1 MYENNTQNSDTRL
14 IDEALTSEP
23 IKNTFRLGWEFI
35 KLNQK
40 FTLTAMIIFVVL
52 NLFGMIPIASLIFM
66 VLSAVFGLVIQ
77 IHVGK
82 TFYESQDIKSYI
94 HEIKES
100 SIDKLLTRHVATAFG
115 AYMGWV
121 VLLLLLML
129 LFGFIGSSMGII
141 NEQMNE
147 ADLLN
152 ALVTLGFPM
161 LLIALVL
168 SYVQPLVQANII
180 MANGVQEGFKAVFTL
195 FSARV
200 WRMAL
205 QSSYFKYVA
214 GFGLVIILLLFFF
227 AFIVGLLTSLSGL
240 TIVGNILMVLL
251 MYIFMLIMA
260 VGSMM
265 AKRTVELS

>member
-1 MYENNTQNSDTRL
+1 MYENNTQNSNTRL
-14 IDEALTSEP
+14 IDEALSSEP

-35 KLNQK
+35 TLNQK
-40 FTLTAMIIFVVL
+40 FTLTAMIIFVSL

-94 HEIKES
+94 NEIKES
-100 SIDKLLTRHVATAFG
+100 SIDKILTQHVATAFG
-115 AYMGWV
+115 AYLGWV
-121 VLLLLLML
+121 VLVLLFIV
-129 LFGFIGSSMGII
+129 LFGFIGGSMGII

-147 ADLLN
+147 ADIFN
-152 ALVTLGFPM
+152 SLVMLGFPM

-180 MANGVQEGFKAVFTL
+180 MANGIQEGFKAVFTL
-195 FSARV
+195 FSTNV
-200 WRMAL
+200 WRSSF

-227 AFIVGLLTSLSGL
+227 AFIVGIITSLSGL
-240 TIVGNILMVLL
+240 IIVGNILMVVL
-251 MYIFMLIMA
+251 MYIFMIIIA
-260 VGSMM
+260 IGSMM
-265 AKRTVELS
+265 AKRRVEEF

>member
-1 MYENNTQNSDTRL
+1 MYENNTQKSDTRL
-14 IDEALTSEP
+14 VDEALASEP

-35 KLNQK
+35 TLNQK

-94 HEIKES
+94 QEIQES
-100 SIDKLLTRHVATAFG
+100 RIDTLLTRHVATAFG
-115 AYMGWV
+115 AYMGWI
-121 VLLLLLML
+121 VLLLLLIL
-129 LFGFIGSSMGII
+129 LFGFVGGSMGII

-152 ALVTLGFPM
+152 ALVTLGLPM
-161 LLIALVL
+161 LLIALVF

-180 MANGVQEGFKAVFTL
+180 MAQGVQEGFRAVFTL
-195 FSARV
+195 FSSNV
-200 WRMAL
+200 WRMAF

-214 GFGLVIILLLFFF
+214 GFGLAIILLLFFF
-227 AFIVGLLTSLSGL
+227 AFIVGILTAVSGL
-240 TIVGNILMVLL
+240 TIVGNILMVVL

-265 AKRTVELS
+265 AKRRVEF

>member
-1 MYENNTQNSDTRL
+1 MYENNTKNSDRWL
-14 IDEALTSEP
+14 IDEALSSEP

-35 KLNQK
+35 KLNQT
-40 FTLTAMIIFVVL
+40 FTLTAIVMLIVL
-52 NLFGMIPIASLIFM
+52 NLFGMIPIVSLIFM

-100 SIDKLLTRHVATAFG
+100 SIDKVLTRHVATAFG

-121 VLLLLLML
+121 ILLLLLIF
-129 LFGFIGSSMGII
+129 LFGVIGSSMGII
-141 NEQMNE
+141 NEHMNQ
-147 ADLLN
+147 ANIVN
-152 ALVTLGFPM
+152 AVVMLGLPM

-180 MANGVQEGFKAVFTL
+180 MANGLQEGFKAVFTL
-195 FSARV
+195 FSV
-200 WRMAL
+200 NLWRLAF

-214 GFGLVIILLLFFF
+214 GFGLITILLLFFF
-227 AFIVGLLTSLSGL
+227 AFIIGLLTNLSGL
-240 TIVGNILMVLL
+240 TIVGNILMVIL
-251 MYIFMLIMA
+251 MYVFMIIMA

-265 AKRTVELS
+265 AKRLIEI

>member
-1 MYENNTQNSDTRL
+1 MHENTTQNSDIRL

-35 KLNQK
+35 ILNQK

-66 VLSAVFGLVIQ
+66 VLSAVFGLAIQ

-94 HEIKES
+94 HEIKDS
-100 SIDKLLTRHVATAFG
+100 RIDKILTQHIATAFG

-121 VLLLLLML
+121 ILILFFLI
-129 LFGFIGSSMGII
+129 LFGFIGGSMGII
-141 NEQMNE
+141 NEHMSETDVFNV
-147 ADLLN
+147 LF
-152 ALVTLGFPM
+152 ALGLPL
-161 LLIALVL
+161 LLIVLVF
-168 SYVQPLVQANII
+168 SYVQPLVQANIM
-180 MANGVQEGFKAVFTL
+180 MAKSFQEGFKAVFTL
-195 FSARV
+195 FSADV
-200 WRMAL
+200 WRSSFH
-205 QSSYFKYVA
+205 SSYFKYVA
-214 GFGLVIILLLFFF
+214 GFGLVSIGLLFIV
-227 AFIVGLLTSLSGL
+227 AFILGIVTNLIGLA
-240 TIVGNILMVLL
+240 IVGNMLMVIL

-265 AKRTVELS
+265 AKRVVEV

>member
-14 IDEALTSEP
+14 VDEALASEP

-35 KLNQK
+35 VLNQK
-40 FTLTAMIIFVVL
+40 FTLTAMVIFVVL

-94 HEIKES
+94 NEIKES
-100 SIDKLLTRHVATAFG
+100 SIDKLLTQHVATAFG

-121 VLLLLLML
+121 ALLLLLIL
-129 LFGFIGSSMGII
+129 LFGFVGGSMGII
-141 NEQMNE
+141 NEHMNE
-147 ADLLN
+147 ADFFN
-152 ALVTLGFPM
+152 ALVKLGLPM
-161 LLIALVL
+161 LLIVLIL

-180 MANGVQEGFKAVFTL
+180 MANGLQEGFKAVFTL
-195 FSARV
+195 FSTDI
-200 WRMAL
+200 WGKAL

-214 GFGLVIILLLFFF
+214 GFGLAIILLLFFF
-227 AFIVGLLTSLSGL
+227 AFIVGMLTAVSGL

-260 VGSMM
+260 VGSIM
-265 AKRTVELS
+265 AKRTVEF

>member
-1 MYENNTQNSDTRL
+1 MYENNTQNSDIRL
-14 IDEALTSEP
+14 IDEALSSEP

-52 NLFGMIPIASLIFM
+52 NLFGMIPVAALVFM
-66 VLSAVFGLVIQ
+66 VLSAIFGLVVQ

-82 TFYESQDIKSYI
+82 TFYESQNIKKYVA
-94 HEIKES
+94 EIQDS

-121 VLLLLLML
+121 ILILFFIFLL
-129 LFGFIGSSMGII
+129 GVIGGGIGII
-141 NEQMNE
+141 NEHMNE
-147 ADLLN
+147 ADLVKAIL
-152 ALVTLGFPM
+152 ALGFPM

-180 MANGVQEGFKAVFTL
+180 MANGFQEGFKAVFTL
-195 FSARV
+195 FSANV
-200 WRMAL
+200 WRSAFK
-205 QSSYFKYVA
+205 SSYFKYVA
-214 GFGLVIILLLFFF
+214 GFGLVIILSLFFF
-227 AFIVGLLTSLSGL
+227 AFIIGILTNLIGL
-240 TIVGNILMVLL
+240 TIVGNILMVVL
-251 MYIFMLIMA
+251 MYIFMIIMA

-265 AKRTVELS
+265 TKRLVEI

>member
-1 MYENNTQNSDTRL
+1 MYENNTQNSGTRL

-94 HEIKES
+94 NEIKES
-100 SIDKLLTRHVATAFG
+100 TIDKLLTRHVATAFG

-121 VLLLLLML
+121 VLLLLLIL
-129 LFGFIGSSMGII
+129 LFGFIGGSMGII
-141 NEQMNE
+141 NEQMSE

-195 FSARV
+195 FSTHV
-200 WRMAL
+200 WRMAFK
-205 QSSYFKYVA
+205 SAYFKYVA

-240 TIVGNILMVLL
+240 TIVGNILMVIL

-265 AKRTVELS
+265 AKRTVELF